1 MVNNA
6 GRFDWLLDLDHIT
19 CTEDHMKTCPP
30 CNHNC
35 NEGRDCPARLEK
47 IWTEDFVK
55 TNPKMAAD
63 AIECLIEL
71 ATDTRN
77 NTLNEI
83 AIKVAAMPGDTAASI
98 AIWVRDQKT
107 ISASLPQQLNLPLDA
122 AS

>member
-1 MVNNA
+1 M
-6 GRFDWLLDLDHIT
+6 GFLFTKEL
-19 CTEDHMKTCPP
+19 HMKTCPP

-35 NEGRDCPARLEK
+35 NEGRTCPAQLER

-98 AIWVRDQKT
+98 AIWVRNQIT
-107 ISASLPQQLNLPLDA
+107 TSAPPPQQLDLPLGA